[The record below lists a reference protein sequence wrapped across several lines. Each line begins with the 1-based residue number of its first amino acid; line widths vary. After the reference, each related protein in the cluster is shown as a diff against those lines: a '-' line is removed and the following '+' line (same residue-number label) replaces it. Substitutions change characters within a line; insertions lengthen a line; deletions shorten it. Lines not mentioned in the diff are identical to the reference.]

1 MSTTLARLISV
12 AKGETPAD
20 LILAN
25 ARVVNTFTGEVEP
38 GNVAIC
44 GDRIAGVGD
53 YQQAE
58 QVLDLASKYL
68 APGLING
75 HTHLESS
82 MLDVGQYAR
91 AVVPRGTLAVVTD
104 LHEIANVC
112 GLEGIRYVLN
122 CARRLPLDLFL
133 MAPSCVP
140 ATHLET
146 SGASITPADIRR
158 MLRWR
163 ECIGLGEVMN
173 YPGVLAGD
181 ATMLSKIEVARGKI
195 IDGHAPGVTGKE
207 LTAYVAAGIGSDH
220 ESVALAEA
228 RDKLRQGMSVMIR
241 EGSSEKNLDA
251 LLPLVTDKTYHRCCF
266 VVDDRSC
273 ADLLRDGDIDA
284 VVRKAIRRG
293 LDPVRA
299 IQMATINTAGYFR
312 LEGLGAVAPG
322 YLANLIVLDDLSELE
337 TNMVF
342 YQGRLVAQEG
352 KPLFPSYRA
361 GAEKLT
367 DTVRIKPFTVEALRI
382 AASGGSQPVIE
393 VVPGQIITRRK
404 VAKVKVVGGAVGAD
418 ISRDILKLVVV
429 ERHRATGNIGLGL
442 VSGFGLKRGALASSI
457 AHDSHNIVAV
467 GSSDEDILVAVREV
481 ERLGGGLVVAAGGKV
496 LDSLGLPVAGL
507 LSDKPLETVVA
518 ELEKLERLAKDLG
531 ATLPAPFAT
540 LSFLALPVIPEL
552 RLTDLGLVDVN
563 EFKLIEEK

>member
-1 MSTTLARLISV
+1 MSTKLARLISV

-58 QVLDLASKYL
+58 QVLDLAGKYL

-112 GLEGIRYVLN
+112 GLEGIRYMLN

-284 VVRKAIRRG
+284 VVRKAISRG

-342 YQGRLVAQEG
+342 YQGQLVAQEG

-361 GAEKLT
+361 SAEKLT
-367 DTVRIKPFTVEALRI
+367 DTVRIKPFTVEALRV

-429 ERHRATGNIGLGL
+429 ERHKATGNIGLGL

-563 EFKLIEEK
+563 EFKLIEER